1 MGIQLHRYIQIQ
13 RCGDRC
19 MRGHIIIYTRVYVC
33 AYARVDIPGDRGV
46 YAETRLNGVFCDFC
60 VQG

>member
-1 MGIQLHRYIQIQ
+1 
-13 RCGDRC
+13 
-19 MRGHIIIYTRVYVC
+19 MRGHIIIYTCVRMC
-33 AYARVDIPGDRGV
+33 AYARIDIPGDRGA